1 MDRSYGRSPPG
12 EFCGRASACD
22 PRKPSLMITLTQ
34 AQLESWISQL
44 FWPFIRI
51 GACFMVAPAFGA
63 LFIPARLRLVLAGA
77 VAFLVAPLIPQPTGI
92 VPFSVAGIV
101 VTIQQVIIGVALGFA
116 MQVLFDAVAM
126 GGQLLANSMG
136 LSFAFNV
143 DPMRGTGTPAL
154 GQLYAILVMLTFLAL
169 DGHLAMLEVLVEG
182 FRTLPIGETSFSNEG
197 LWTLVAWGTQIFA
210 GALAVALPGITA
222 LLIVNIAFGVMS
234 RAAPSLNLFAVGFP
248 ISLVFGLVIVLV
260 GLPALQ
266 SAFVSLLGQA
276 FMLLRTL
283 QGGG

>member
-1 MDRSYGRSPPG
+1 
-12 EFCGRASACD
+12 
-22 PRKPSLMITLTQ
+22 MITITQ
-34 AQLESWISQL
+34 AQIEGWLGQL

-63 LFIPARLRLVLAGA
+63 LFIPPRLRLVLAGA
-77 VAFLVAPLIPQPTGI
+77 VAYLVAPLIPHPTGI
-92 VPFSVAGIV
+92 EVFSVGGIV
-101 VTIQQVIIGVALGFA
+101 VTIQQVIIGVSLGFA
-116 MQVLFDAVAM
+116 LNVLFDAVSM

-154 GQLYAILVMLTFLAL
+154 GQLYALLVMLTFLAL
-169 DGHLAMLEVLVEG
+169 DGHLALIEVLVEG
-182 FRTLPIGETSFSNEG
+182 FRSLPIGQVGLSNEG
-197 LWTLVAWGTQIFA
+197 IWQLVAWGTQIFS

-260 GLPALQ
+260 GLPSLQ
-266 SAFVSLLGQA
+266 SAFVVLLGKA
-276 FMLLRTL
+276 FVLLRGL
-283 QGGG
+283 QGVGG

>member
-1 MDRSYGRSPPG
+1 
-12 EFCGRASACD
+12 
-22 PRKPSLMITLTQ
+22 MITFTTG
-34 AQLESWISQL
+34 QLEGWISQL

-63 LFIPARLRLVLAGA
+63 LFVPARVRIVLAGA
-77 VAFLVAPLIPQPTGI
+77 VALLVAPLVSAPADIT
-92 VPFSVAGIV
+92 PFSAAGVV
-101 VTIQQVIIGVALGFA
+101 VTIQQILIGVALGFA
-116 MQVLFDAVAM
+116 LQVLFDSVAM

-154 GQLYAILVMLTFLAL
+154 GQLYALLVMLTFLAL
-169 DGHLAMLEVLVEG
+169 DGHLALIEVLVDG
-182 FRTLPIGETSFSNEG
+182 FRTLPIGEAGLSQAD
-197 LWTLVAWGTQIFA
+197 LWTLVGWGTQIFS
-210 GALAVALPGITA
+210 GALAVALPGVTA

-248 ISLVFGLVIVLV
+248 ISLVFGLAIIVV

-266 SAFVSLLGQA
+266 SSFVRLLGAGFLMIRSLLGA
-276 FMLLRTL
+276 P
-283 QGGG
+283 